1 MVVGADGLAYQHL
14 GSIVISNPGGSVD
27 ATTRVMVIDP
37 TNATSIV
44 HTLQGKGV
52 GGVVVGADGTAY
64 ASTNTGVSAI
74 SPAGVVTTYEVP
86 ARGIVNGDVV
96 VGADGLAYQHLGS
109 IVISNPGGSVDAT
122 TRVMVIDPDQCH
134 LDCAYV
140 AGQGCW
146 WCGRRG

>member
-1 MVVGADGLAYQHL
+1 M
-14 GSIVISNPGGSVD
+14 
-27 ATTRVMVIDP
+27 
-37 TNATSIV
+37 

-64 ASTNTGVSAI
+64 VSTNTGVSAI

-122 TRVMVIDPDQCH
+122 TRVMVIDPTNATSIVHTLEGKGVEGVITGPDGN
-134 LDCAYV
+134 AYV
-140 AGQGCW
+140 STNTAVWKIGPAPATSSVL
-146 WCGRRG
+146 